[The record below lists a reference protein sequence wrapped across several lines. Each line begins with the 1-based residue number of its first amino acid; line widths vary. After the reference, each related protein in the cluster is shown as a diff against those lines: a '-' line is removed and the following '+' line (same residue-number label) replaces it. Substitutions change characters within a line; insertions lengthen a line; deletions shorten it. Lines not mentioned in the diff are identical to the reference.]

1 MPATVSRATY
11 FVVVSMVV
19 AVVSVITAG
28 AVTFA
33 LLIAVASVGFEIALS
48 FRHLGETF
56 SPFA

>member
-1 MPATVSRATY
+1 
-11 FVVVSMVV
+11 MVV

>member
-33 LLIAVASVGFEIALS
+33 LLIAVAFVGCVIALS